1 MRAYEHPGFVL
12 RLVLDQ
18 NTIRFEPDFKDFEV
32 TLLNV
37 YDMMLKSLSLI
48 PRVEMKLYSEWVN
61 KCFFLFYYM
70 LHLACAVLFD
80 NYINIKGN
88 ISWGIKFS
96 LICWDK
102 RVQCILIIVI
112 SVCHVFI
119 LIQAWPRNTSY
130 SEAHHLAGDPEGPAG
145 EDHAC
150 NTCRKS
156 WTFEAC
162 PSLW

>member
-61 KCFFLFYYM
+61 KC

-88 ISWGIKFS
+88 IS
-96 LICWDK
+96 
-102 RVQCILIIVI
+102 
-112 SVCHVFI
+112 
-119 LIQAWPRNTSY
+119 
-130 SEAHHLAGDPEGPAG
+130 
-145 EDHAC
+145 
-150 NTCRKS
+150 
-156 WTFEAC
+156 
-162 PSLW
+162 